1 MKYIVGIT
9 ETENYTKQNEILSP
23 HFRINEDCIRI
34 LKVQAE
40 NIEARYAIGSC
51 ICNKDSNSRLNA
63 ITEYLRTL
71 KSFDTAPAAEK
82 YKNELLNTILK
93 LMEEGNLEAIKAY
106 IYKQI

>member
-23 HFRINEDCIRI
+23 HFRINEDCIKI
-34 LKVQAE
+34 LNVQAE
-40 NIEARYAIGSC
+40 DIEARYAIGSC
-51 ICNKDSNSRLNA
+51 ICKDNSRLKA

-93 LMEEGNLEAIKAY
+93 LMEEGKLDAIKAY
-106 IYKQI
+106 IHKQI